1 MGTLTWKWMVAGGV
15 LWLAGSAQA
24 QAPTQRPGD
33 PGRWDFENSCASCHG
48 EAGRGDGP
56 LAPHLVARP
65 SDLTRLAQR
74 NGGVFPK
81 DRVAAMID
89 GRGTAD
95 IGLHGT
101 REMPAWGRVYFDR
114 VKKVGGTEE
123 QAERAAQRR
132 IDDLIDHLERMQ
144 RK

>member
-1 MGTLTWKWMVAGGV
+1 MDTLAWKWMVAGGV
-15 LWLAGSAQA
+15 LWLAASAHA
-24 QAPTQRPGD
+24 QVPTQRLGD
-33 PGRWDFENSCASCHG
+33 PGRWDYQNSCASCHG
-48 EAGRGDGP
+48 VAGRGDGP
-56 LAPHLVARP
+56 LVPFLVTRP
-65 SDLTRLAQR
+65 SDLTLLAGR
-74 NGGVFPK
+74 HGGVFPK
-81 DRVAAMID
+81 ERVAAMID
-89 GRGTAD
+89 GRGAAD
-95 IGLHGT
+95 IGTHGT

>member
-1 MGTLTWKWMVAGGV
+1 MDTLAWKWVVAGGV
-15 LWLAGSAQA
+15 LWLAGSAHA
-24 QAPTQRPGD
+24 QVSAQRPGD
-33 PGRWDFENSCASCHG
+33 PGLWDYQNSCASCHG
-48 EAGRGDGP
+48 VAGRGDGP
-56 LAPHLVARP
+56 LAPFLVARP
-65 SDLTRLAQR
+65 SDLTLLAR
-74 NGGVFPK
+74 RHGGVLPK

-95 IGLHGT
+95 IGSHGT
-101 REMPAWGRVYFDR
+101 REMPVWGSVYFDR
-114 VKKVGGTEE
+114 VKKVGGTDE